1 MVPSRPPNLQKT
13 KEKLKNPQELD
24 TQALESQE
32 GLKQNWCM
40 QCMQYTSCLFRL
52 ESQEGLKLVYRSRH
66 DMEPVF
72 LGPLE
77 SQEGLK
83 LVVADA
89 VASVAGV

>member
-1 MVPSRPPNLQKT
+1 
-13 KEKLKNPQELD
+13 
-24 TQALESQE
+24 
-32 GLKQNWCM
+32 M

-52 ESQEGLKLVYRSRH
+52 ESQEGLKLIYKSRH